1 MIQKININNMYFKNN
16 KELQYL
22 NAQKKVKE
30 IKGFY
35 SHLTVMFFLLPFLV
49 FINLKLSPAYH
60 WFWWAIF
67 GNLLGLFFHWLR
79 VLGLSSIGFGK
90 DWERKKIEE
99 YMKKNK

>member
-1 MIQKININNMYFKNN
+1 MEIKYN

-49 FINLKLSPAYH
+49 FINLKLSPGYH
-60 WFWWAIF
+60 WFWWAIL
-67 GNLLGLFFHWLR
+67 GHVLGLFFHWLK

-90 DWERKKIEE
+90 DWEQKKIEE
-99 YMKKNK
+99 YMRKNK

>member
-1 MIQKININNMYFKNN
+1 MIQKININNMDFKNN
-16 KELQYL
+16 KEFQYI

-35 SHLTVMFFLLPFLV
+35 SHVTVMFFLLPFLI
-49 FINLKLSPAYH
+49 FINLKLTPGYH
-60 WFWWAIF
+60 WFWWAVF
-67 GNLLGLFFHWLR
+67 GN

-90 DWERKKIEE
+90 DWELKKIEE

>member
-1 MIQKININNMYFKNN
+1 MEIKYN

-35 SHLTVMFFLLPFLV
+35 SHLTVTFFLLPFLV
-49 FINLKLSPAYH
+49 FINLKLSPGYH

-67 GNLLGLFFHWLR
+67 GNVLGLFFHWLK
-79 VLGLSSIGFGK
+79 VLGLPSIGFGK

>member
-1 MIQKININNMYFKNN
+1 MEIKYN

-35 SHLTVMFFLLPFLV
+35 SHVTVMFFLLPFLV
-49 FINLKLSPAYH
+49 FINLKLTPGYH

-67 GNLLGLFFHWLR
+67 GNILGLFFELFI
-79 VLGLSSIGFGK
+79 SSLIFFSSQFLP
-90 DWERKKIEE
+90 RKTL
-99 YMKKNK
+99 

>member
-1 MIQKININNMYFKNN
+1 METKYNE
-16 KELQYL
+16 ELKYL

-49 FINLKLSPAYH
+49 FINLKFTPGYQ

-67 GNLLGLFFHWLR
+67 GNLWGLFFHWLK

-90 DWERKKIEE
+90 TSKQKKIKQ

>member
-1 MIQKININNMYFKNN
+1 MILMINIYNMKIENN

-22 NAQKKVKE
+22 NAQKRVKE

-35 SHLTVMFFLLPFLV
+35 SHFTVMFFLLPFLV
-49 FINLKLSPAYH
+49 FINLKFTPNYH
-60 WFWWAIF
+60 WYWWALL
-67 GNLLGLFFHWLR
+67 GNLLGLFFHWLK

-90 DWERKKIEE
+90 EWEKKKIEE

>member
-1 MIQKININNMYFKNN
+1 MEIKYN

-35 SHLTVMFFLLPFLV
+35 SHVTVMFFLLPFLV
-49 FINLKLSPAYH
+49 FINLKLTPGYH

-67 GNLLGLFFHWLR
+67 GNVLGLFFELFI
-79 VLGLSSIGFGK
+79 SSLIFFSSQFLP
-90 DWERKKIEE
+90 RKTL
-99 YMKKNK
+99 

>member
-1 MIQKININNMYFKNN
+1 MEIKYN

-49 FINLKLSPAYH
+49 FINLKLYSRLSMVLVGYIWKLMGIIFSLAKSARFIIYR
-60 WFWWAIF
+60 FWKS
-67 GNLLGLFFHWLR
+67 LGA
-79 VLGLSSIGFGK
+79 K
-90 DWERKKIEE
+90 ERL
-99 YMKKNK
+99 NNT

>member
-1 MIQKININNMYFKNN
+1 MEIKYN

-35 SHLTVMFFLLPFLV
+35 SHVTVMFFLLPFLV
-49 FINLKLSPAYH
+49 FINLKLSPGYH
-60 WFWWAIF
+60 WFWWAIL
-67 GNLLGLFFHWLR
+67 GNVLGLFFHWLK

-99 YMKKNK
+99 YMRNNK